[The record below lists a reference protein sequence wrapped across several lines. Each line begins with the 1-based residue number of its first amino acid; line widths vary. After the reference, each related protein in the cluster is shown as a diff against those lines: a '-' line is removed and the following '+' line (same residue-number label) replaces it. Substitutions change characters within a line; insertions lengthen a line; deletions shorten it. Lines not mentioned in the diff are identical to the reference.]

1 MIKYMKKNLD
11 MTKPHCSKQILSV
24 PWPFVIS
31 RFHTVIGI
39 LSYLDYSV
47 ITCLG
52 AECTENIKLRDRMT
66 IKEIIFQVF

>member
-1 MIKYMKKNLD
+1 MTKYIKKNLD
-11 MTKPHCSKQILSV
+11 ITKPHCSKQILPV

-31 RFHTVIGI
+31 RFHTVIGV

-52 AECTENIKLRDRMT
+52 AERTENINLGT
-66 IKEIIFQVF
+66 E